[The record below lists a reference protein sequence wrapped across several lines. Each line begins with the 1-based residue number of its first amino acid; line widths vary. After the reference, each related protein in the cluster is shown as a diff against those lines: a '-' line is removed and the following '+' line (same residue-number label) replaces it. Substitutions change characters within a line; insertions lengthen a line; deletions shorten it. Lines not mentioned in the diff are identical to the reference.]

1 MDDNNNIVLDV
12 EDDDQRQNR
21 IQTLLEELNKD
32 SKPQTQPSLQKFDFG
47 TKPTFPVG
55 PSSDLLSRVQ
65 AFLPQIQASNDALNQ
80 RMQEDPDSVN
90 IEHIS
95 ENMDQYIQMNLGLG
109 VFEDRSKKA
118 QDDHDAEMSSSSSSL
133 SSSEEVDQDSDIDSD
148 ASSEIITSFV
158 PVRPIKPLPRRS
170 LNRARPQI
178 VVLEEKSQ
186 E

>member
-12 EDDDQRQNR
+12 EDDDKRQNR
-21 IQTLLEELNKD
+21 IQNLLEKLNSD
-32 SKPQTQPSLQKFDFG
+32 SKPQTQPGVQKFDFG
-47 TKPTFPVG
+47 SRSTFPIH
-55 PSSDLLSRVQ
+55 PPSDLLARVQ
-65 AFLPQIQASNDALNQ
+65 AFLPQIQASNETLSQ

-90 IEHIS
+90 LEHIS
-95 ENMDQYIQMNLGLG
+95 ESMDQYIQMNLGLG

-118 QDDHDAEMSSSSSSL
+118 RDDHDTEMSSTSSS